1 MVTSTTV
8 ISGSGLFGEGS
19 SGLYRSDGH
28 VLSFW
33 KVLKVVEL
41 WPVIIIVLFSVRL
54 VFWFGLIF
62 LALP

>member
-1 MVTSTTV
+1 MVMSTTV
-8 ISGSGLFGEGS
+8 ISGSGLFGEGF

-54 VFWFGLIF
+54 VFWFDLTF
-62 LALP
+62 LDLP